1 MPTIWALDNIENKHS
16 LYCGEDFMKKFS
28 LREHAANLIN
38 FEKMTALL
46 ITEKQ
51 LKSHQDSTLCHI
63 CRKNYQKSLLKIK
76 IILMLLYRNE
86 ETVDAIERNSQK
98 KKSQKNAKK
107 VLIVFLAKMKMI
119 TLS

>member
-1 MPTIWALDNIENKHS
+1 
-16 LYCGEDFMKKFS
+16 
-28 LREHAANLIN
+28 
-38 FEKMTALL
+38 
-46 ITEKQ
+46 
-51 LKSHQDSTLCHI
+51 
-63 CRKNYQKSLLKIK
+63 
-76 IILMLLYRNE
+76 MLLYRNE